1 MVWALGVM
9 GNWLW
14 GWGGGGGL
22 VGMSVG
28 ADVVV
33 WVVKVVAIVVV
44 LGGLLVGLVQR
55 PGLGICVFDPAIVGG
70 SVWWVCSLRRAVV
83 VCVFRVGFCVGVVR
97 SGLVTFGWSLLS
109 CQLRCLSRAEPL
121 EMGSGSLARPNDRG
135 CW

>member
-1 MVWALGVM
+1 MRG
-9 GNWLW
+9 
-14 GWGGGGGL
+14 
-22 VGMSVG
+22 G

-44 LGGLLVGLVQR
+44 LGGLVQR
-55 PGLGICVFDPAIVGG
+55 SGLGICVFDPAFVGG
-70 SVWWVCSLRRAVV
+70 SVWWVCALRGAVV

-97 SGLVTFGWSLLS
+97 SELVTFGWSLLS
-109 CQLRCLSRAEPL
+109 CQLRCLSPAEPL